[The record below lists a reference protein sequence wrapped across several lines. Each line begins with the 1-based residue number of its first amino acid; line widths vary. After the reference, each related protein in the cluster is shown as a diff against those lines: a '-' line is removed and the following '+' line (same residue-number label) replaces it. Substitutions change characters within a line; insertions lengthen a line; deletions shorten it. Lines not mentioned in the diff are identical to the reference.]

1 MDDARIHRGGAL
13 DAPGVELSGGRSK
26 VIRGG
31 ALRPQ
36 RLRDLLVRLGPLF
49 VKIGQFLALRPD
61 LLPQEY
67 CDELLQL
74 VDQSPAESW
83 ETVHAILTRELGGP
97 PETIFRNIR
106 RRPLAA
112 GSIAQVHLARLHNGK
127 TVAVKV
133 QRPGLEQR
141 IYKDLRR
148 VRWLMRAVDWSGA
161 SPFASPDEVVAELER
176 WLRQEL
182 DFTRELRNQQRMYDA
197 IRRDDIVRVPRPY
210 AHLSTARV
218 LTGEYLPGLPLSK
231 VMRHVREGNEGILD
245 RYGLDKSILAERLI
259 ETALDQIF
267 RIRFFHADMHPGN
280 LIAMRDNVLG
290 LVDFG
295 LTDVL
300 DTTVERRQA
309 DFLSAIYND
318 DVNGMYRAVSQ
329 VFNEGPRTSSEAFR
343 RDFFNETNRFVAEKN
358 DGGRDGRSPDEG
370 RSYIADYMV
379 EVVRLAR
386 VHDMRLPSSV
396 LALYR
401 TLLASESVANQLHSD
416 ADLAS
421 VGRGFFRG
429 LEIEKTLG
437 GFETDSVIGWLM
449 QINDLVRTGPRHM
462 QQVLSDLAEGRFV
475 LPVRSHESEQ
485 SRRAGSQRAR
495 MISLAVVSVALAML
509 LSGRGNAS
517 VAAPPLAPFLWAALV
532 LDLAA
537 LFFLWRRLK

>member
-1 MDDARIHRGGAL
+1 VARRA
-13 DAPGVELSGGRSK
+13 AP
-26 VIRGG
+26 
-31 ALRPQ
+31 RPQ

-61 LLPQEY
+61 ILPQEY

-74 VDQSPAESW
+74 VDQSPAETW
-83 ETVHAILTRELGGP
+83 ETVHAILTRELGAP
-97 PETIFRNIR
+97 PEEIFRTIR
-106 RRPLAA
+106 HRPLAA
-112 GSIAQVHLARLHNGK
+112 GSIAQVHLARLRNGR

-133 QRPGLEQR
+133 QRPDLEQR
-141 IYKDLRR
+141 VDRDLRR
-148 VRWLMRAVDWSGA
+148 VRWLMRAVDWSGV

-197 IRRDDIVRVPRPY
+197 TTRDDIVRVPRPY

-231 VMRHVREGNEGILD
+231 VMRHVREGSQGLLD
-245 RYGLDKSILAERLI
+245 RYQLDTGILAERLI

-280 LIAMRDNVLG
+280 LIAMRDNVIG

-300 DTTVERRQA
+300 DPTVERRQA
-309 DFLSAIYND
+309 DFLSAIYNN
-318 DVNGMYRAVSQ
+318 DVNGMYRSVVQ
-329 VFNEGPRTSSEAFR
+329 ILVEGPHANLESFR
-343 RDFFNETNRFVAEKN
+343 RDFFNETNRFVAERS
-358 DGGRDGRSPDEG
+358 DRGWSGRLPGEDRSQ
-370 RSYIADYMV
+370 IADYMV
-379 EVVRLAR
+379 AVVRVAR
-386 VHDMRLPSSV
+386 VHDMRLPASV
-396 LALYR
+396 LSMYR
-401 TLLASESVANQLHSD
+401 TLLASESVAHQLRSD
-416 ADLAS
+416 ADLGT

-429 LEIEKTLG
+429 LQIEKTLSD
-437 GFETDSVIGWLM
+437 FDPNSVIEWLM
-449 QINDLVRTGPRHM
+449 QINDLVRSGPRNV

-485 SRRAGSQRAR
+485 SRRASSQRAR

-509 LSGRGNAS
+509 LSGRGDAS
-517 VAAPPLAPFLWAALV
+517 VAGVPLAPFLWAALV

-537 LFFLWRRLK
+537 MFLIWRRLE

>member
-1 MDDARIHRGGAL
+1 MDGARVHRGGAL
-13 DAPGVELSGGRSK
+13 DAPGGDLNGGRLK

-31 ALRPQ
+31 ALGPQ

-61 LLPQEY
+61 ILPQEY

-83 ETVHAILTRELGGP
+83 ETVHAILTTELGAP
-97 PETIFRNIR
+97 PEKIFRTIR
-106 RRPLAA
+106 RQPLAA
-112 GSIAQVHLARLHNGK
+112 GSIAQVHLARLRNGK

-141 IYKDLRR
+141 IDKDLRR
-148 VRWLMRAVDWSGA
+148 VRWLMRAVDWSGV

-218 LTGEYLPGLPLSK
+218 LIGEYLPGLPLSK
-231 VMRHVREGNEGILD
+231 VMRHVREGNQGILE
-245 RYGLDKSILAERLI
+245 RYQLDTGILAERLI

-280 LIAMRDNVLG
+280 LIAMRDNVIG

-300 DTTVERRQA
+300 DPTVERRQA

-318 DVNGMYRAVSQ
+318 DVNGMYRAVAQ
-329 VFNEGPRTSSEAFR
+329 VLIDGPRTNPESFR
-343 RDFFNETNRFVAEKN
+343 RDFFNETNRFVAGKS
-358 DGGRDGRSPDEG
+358 DGDGEGRSPA
-370 RSYIADYMV
+370 ADYMV
-379 EVVRLAR
+379 TVVRLAR
-386 VHDMRLPSSV
+386 LHDMRLPSSV
-396 LALYR
+396 LSLYR
-401 TLLASESVANQLHSD
+401 TLLASESVAHQLRSH
-416 ADLAS
+416 ANLGS
-421 VGRGFFRG
+421 VGREFFRG
-429 LEIEKTLG
+429 LEIEKTLA
-437 GFETDSVIGWLM
+437 GFEPGSVIAWLM
-449 QINDLVRTGPRHM
+449 QVNDLVRTGPRNA
-462 QQVLSDLAEGRFV
+462 QQLLSDLAEGRFT
-475 LPVRSHESEQ
+475 LPVRSQESEQ
-485 SRRAGSQRAR
+485 SRRASSQRAR

-509 LSGRGNAS
+509 LSGRGEAS
-517 VAAPPLAPFLWAALV
+517 VAGVPLAPFLWAALV

-537 LFFLWRRLK
+537 MFLIWRRLE